1 MPSWWSV
8 LNGIKY
14 FQTAVNTEVCYRVSS
29 TTKNATQLNT
39 TRDFDAFVLAGVDH
53 VRSIYSRS
61 IYSKMIGN
69 KYLVHLV
76 ALSYHLRAPGS
87 AISRV
92 FGPGLTADSIH

>member
-1 MPSWWSV
+1 M
-8 LNGIKY
+8 LG
-14 FQTAVNTEVCYRVSS
+14 
-29 TTKNATQLNT
+29 TTQNATQLNT

-53 VRSIYSRS
+53 VRSIYCKSRS

-92 FGPGLTADSIH
+92 FGPGLTADSIN